1 MILSNH
7 NHCTSSSKA
16 IMTPSEATSSPPPLS
31 KRSRCYSDEEDEDEL
46 EEHNHADSRR
56 TSRFTLPSDVD
67 GSSCRTLF
75 VPHWSV
81 EDGGWGRSKVA
92 EDDIALLE
100 AIEEHAATY
109 SAPAPAPY
117 VFPGL
122 TSPHSSK
129 FSSLPQP
136 SPSSLALADLNMTMQ
151 SNNNA
156 LPSNLHG
163 KAFKCPICPKSFTR
177 NYDLTR
183 HRSSHQDERQH
194 VCQCCGRSFNR
205 RDALSRHNMLR
216 GCARNGRIG
225 ARQPR
230 KAEN

>member
-1 MILSNH
+1 MSH
-7 NHCTSSSKA
+7 
-16 IMTPSEATSSPPPLS
+16 SEATSSPPPLS
-31 KRSRCYSDEEDEDEL
+31 KRSRSYTDEEDEDDL
-46 EEHNHADSRR
+46 EEHNHANSRR
-56 TSRFTLPSDVD
+56 TSRFTLPSDVQ
-67 GSSCRTLF
+67 GNHCRTLF

-109 SAPAPAPY
+109 SPPAPAPY
-117 VFPGL
+117 VFPTL

-129 FSSLPQP
+129 SGSLPHP
-136 SPSSLALADLNMTMQ
+136 SPSILALADLNLSMQ
-151 SNNNA
+151 GKNA
-156 LPSNLHG
+156 LPSTSQD

-216 GCARNGRIG
+216 GCVRNGRIG
-225 ARQPR
+225 ARHPA

>member
-1 MILSNH
+1 MSLSIH
-7 NHCTSSSKA
+7 HHHTSSSKEL
-16 IMTPSEATSSPPPLS
+16 MTPSEVTSSPPPLS
-31 KRSRCYSDEEDEDEL
+31 KRSRSYSEDEDEDEL
-46 EEHNHADSRR
+46 EEHDQLNSRR
-56 TSRFTLPSDVD
+56 TSRSSFPSELDA
-67 GSSCRTLF
+67 GSCQTLF

-109 SAPAPAPY
+109 SPPTPAPY
-117 VFPGL
+117 IFSNL
-122 TSPHSSK
+122 TSLPSSK
-129 FSSLPQP
+129 FGSSPQS
-136 SPSSLALADLNMTMQ
+136 SPSSLTLTDFNLPIQAQNVLRST
-151 SNNNA
+151 SND
-156 LPSNLHG
+156 

-183 HRSSHQDERQH
+183 HKSSHQDERQH

-216 GCARNGRIG
+216 GCIRNGRIG
-225 ARQPR
+225 ARQSR
-230 KAEN
+230 KN